1 MILKKTKRQYFILNI
16 DNITTDYLQFGIKYN
31 DLFRNLKMKAG
42 HAEGKKWDYH
52 CSISTVMN
60 ATDLNSGPVF
70 LEVNIQE

>member
-42 HAEGKKWDYH
+42 HAEGKK
-52 CSISTVMN
+52 
-60 ATDLNSGPVF
+60 
-70 LEVNIQE
+70 